1 MLYALDGGSEGKFIC
16 EVHVIQQ
23 VLYPVGDNKT
33 SNRMMLILLLGI
45 KTGLRYWLLFY
56 PLPSDELLYL
66 LSLRYICQVCA
77 TPIIRVILL

>member
-45 KTGLRYWLLFY
+45 KNWITILASF
-56 PLPSDELLYL
+56 
-66 LSLRYICQVCA
+66 LSSAKR
-77 TPIIRVILL
+77 

>member
-33 SNRMMLILLLGI
+33 SNRMMLILLNLAS
-45 KTGLRYWLLFY
+45 F
-56 PLPSDELLYL
+56 
-66 LSLRYICQVCA
+66 LSSAKR
-77 TPIIRVILL
+77 